1 MGLWHIA
8 HRDCPPGTNILKKHR
23 RYMGILRHT
32 TIRWSFTLSAY
43 VYIRI
48 IVPKIKVKNS
58 GGEGSRG
65 HTRQQFRL
73 LDWSQYLSPQLQ
85 A

>member
-1 MGLWHIA
+1 MGLWNITHG
-8 HRDCPPGTNILKKHR
+8 DCPPGTNS

-32 TIRWSFTLSAY
+32 TIRLSFTLSAY
-43 VYIRI
+43 MYVRI
-48 IVPKIKVKNS
+48 IVPKTKVKNS

-73 LDWSQYLSPQLQ
+73 LDWSQYLFPQLQ